1 MSSTTATHSYGVS
14 SFSVI
19 IIAQSDAISIEY
31 VIGRL
36 KNISLEQLLFEERN
50 FSESLSLS
58 WYFFSEAFW
67 KRLVCMLC
75 KSLLISLTF
84 VNCEGLYL
92 TEGFLHNLVSI
103 LCLRH

>member
-36 KNISLEQLLFEERN
+36 KNISLEQLLFE
-50 FSESLSLS
+50 
-58 WYFFSEAFW
+58 
-67 KRLVCMLC
+67 
-75 KSLLISLTF
+75 
-84 VNCEGLYL
+84 
-92 TEGFLHNLVSI
+92 
-103 LCLRH
+103 